1 VAVVLTRVTATP
13 QLGAV
18 GETVA
23 LVVHAADGGVP
34 QAGLTINWAVTVGDA
49 TLSAPTSVTSAAPAA
64 QATITATFGA
74 DSTATITG
82 TYAVSGSTV
91 SFVLNSEINYNCAC
105 DDAFETRTLL
115 QMRTYLAIR
124 LGMASQIN
132 GLAPGVAL
140 ELDSFLRDAQEQIY
154 EQLKLNRMT
163 RYFTWQLEPGVRFY
177 DFAANLYQCTK
188 RLDPNMLEWVGI
200 SQDDNFWRP
209 LVAGINPAMYYG
221 DISGWPQ
228 YYAIRQCIEVWP
240 PPQDATWKLRIL
252 GQFGLMPLEVDADE
266 CTIDYRMV
274 QLFALANA
282 KAHRGQPDAANYMQ
296 QYRALAG
303 KVVAGQYGLIRFVPG
318 ASETAPPPLPI
329 FTGYSGDP

>member
-1 VAVVLTRVTATP
+1 MAVVLSRVTLSP
-13 QLGAV
+13 QIGAIGESGALTLVAIDGAV
-18 GETVA
+18 
-23 LVVHAADGGVP
+23 L

-49 TLSAPTSVTSAAPAA
+49 TLSAPTSVTAADGVAS
-64 QATITATFGA
+64 ITVTFG
-74 DSTATITG
+74 STNSTVTG
-82 TYAVSGSTV
+82 TYAVSASSV
-91 SFVLNSEINYNCAC
+91 SWALSSQINYNCAC
-105 DDAFETRTLL
+105 DDVFETRTLL

-154 EQLKLNRMT
+154 EQLKLNRMS

-177 DFAANLYQCTK
+177 DFSANLYQCTK
-188 RLDPNMLEWVGI
+188 KLNPDMLEWVGI
-200 SQDDNFWRP
+200 SQNGNFWRP
-209 LVAGINPAMYYG
+209 LVSGINPAMYYS
-221 DISGWPQ
+221 DVTGWPQ
-228 YYAIRQCIEVWP
+228 YYAIRQCIEIWP
-240 PPQDATWKLRIL
+240 TPQDATWQLRIL
-252 GQFGLMPLEVDADE
+252 GQFGLMPLEAETDS

-303 KVVAGQYGLIRFVPG
+303 KVVAGQYGLTRFVPG
-318 ASETAPPPLPI
+318 AEETAPPPLPI
-329 FTGYSGDP
+329 LTGYPGDP